1 MPKKLLVIWDEI
13 HFHFTLVLFWLRDDS
28 LIFQAPNQSLAN
40 GLKKKKV
47 KYYREEKGVQL
58 IFHEKLCNWC

>member
-40 GLKKKKV
+40 GLKKKV